1 MREDSARMAAMATG
15 QPTEIYLDDSRSG
28 ERVAD
33 VYEVESISY
42 PIDEEEIVRRLGAS
56 GKRKLVYTD
65 GQIVHFFKLV
75 AGTATEI
82 AITPS
87 DTNDMSTEIKR
98 ILSVYRRNSR
108 FNSESNHLDI
118 LKGLI
123 LFTHGANPS
132 SREDAEETL
141 SRIFAE
147 SSVDLDPGIE
157 DWEPLDH
164 ALKSLVE
171 NCPDAE
177 PGDLGSA
184 YLDVFKRETYRDY
197 DFIGSDVFRKVFSS
211 LVEIPCS
218 MYHLIPHMAV
228 ALPYGSIVHAYAE
241 GGEAVKLICVLMGVQ
256 DMVDVPSDMALT
268 GTVAAFDY
276 SGKGDE
282 SESTLASLVDRVPE
296 NGKMV
301 IVHTGGILFNM
312 RAARFRDK
320 ISSECALR
328 YVIRIKHGF
337 GTHSPFYAV
346 ILVIEKTRDIAP
358 TEFVTIPENVEG
370 TGDWREWPGVQISST
385 SDYGTDWYAPFET
398 CYSVKSREGNVLGN
412 VAEVRKGT
420 MITSSELF
428 PPNAISGIPYVTP
441 KNLSKDG
448 LDLSMAKKAPGF
460 VRAIA
465 KPGDILVTCNSSVTR
480 IYRMKSGDPM
490 VAPSYAFAI
499 VRPNVDIYYP
509 EFLEL
514 YFRTRDFQEQAEE
527 RQSGK
532 MMVSLSATELA
543 KIVIPAVDKDTQAD
557 MVDSYREAMLNSSE
571 SDPDFVIF
579 GKEIGD
585 GAE

>member
-1 MREDSARMAAMATG
+1 MATG

-184 YLDVFKRETYRDY
+184 YLDVFKRETYRVY

-211 LVEIPCS
+211 LVETPCS

-256 DMVDVPSDMALT
+256 DMVDVPTDMALT

-276 SGKGDE
+276 SGRGDE

-312 RAARFRDK
+312 RGKPLNSFIQRIRSHHLVLHYLKALFLQPQKFLFMGIFK
-320 ISSECALR
+320 IHA
-328 YVIRIKHGF
+328 
-337 GTHSPFYAV
+337 
-346 ILVIEKTRDIAP
+346 
-358 TEFVTIPENVEG
+358 
-370 TGDWREWPGVQISST
+370 
-385 SDYGTDWYAPFET
+385 
-398 CYSVKSREGNVLGN
+398 
-412 VAEVRKGT
+412 
-420 MITSSELF
+420 
-428 PPNAISGIPYVTP
+428 
-441 KNLSKDG
+441 
-448 LDLSMAKKAPGF
+448 
-460 VRAIA
+460 
-465 KPGDILVTCNSSVTR
+465 
-480 IYRMKSGDPM
+480 
-490 VAPSYAFAI
+490 
-499 VRPNVDIYYP
+499 VRPNQGKRKEMHAPLCGDLIIQLAHRAAAQISRILITGVRLGNLLVDPLKLLIANHCLP
-509 EFLEL
+509 TENQF
-514 YFRTRDFQEQAEE
+514 
-527 RQSGK
+527 
-532 MMVSLSATELA
+532 SL
-543 KIVIPAVDKDTQAD
+543 K
-557 MVDSYREAMLNSSE
+557 RN
-571 SDPDFVIF
+571 F
-579 GKEIGD
+579 
-585 GAE
+585 